1 MSQMHK
7 NIYLAKKTT
16 VSIFIR
22 MTLCTHFYF
31 RASDRGDS
39 PWCSSL
45 NHSYETL
52 NMPDSA
58 SDNDP
63 SATPLKNPHR

>member
-1 MSQMHK
+1 
-7 NIYLAKKTT
+7 
-16 VSIFIR
+16 

>member
-1 MSQMHK
+1 MGFQP
-7 NIYLAKKTT
+7 KKGFHSLRHST
-16 VSIFIR
+16 FNEFL
-22 MTLCTHFYF
+22 TLFF
-31 RASDRGDS
+31 SFSRASDRGDS

-63 SATPLKNPHR
+63 SASTPLKNPHR

>member
-1 MSQMHK
+1 MHK
-7 NIYLAKKTT
+7 KIYPAKKQKNRL
-16 VSIFIR
+16 IFIH
-22 MTLCTHFYF
+22 MTLFPHFFF